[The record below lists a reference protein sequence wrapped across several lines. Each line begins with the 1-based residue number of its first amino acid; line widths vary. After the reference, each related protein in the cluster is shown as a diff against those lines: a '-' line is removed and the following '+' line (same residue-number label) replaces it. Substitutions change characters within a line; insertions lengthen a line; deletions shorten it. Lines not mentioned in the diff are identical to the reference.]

1 MPILSWLVIA
11 LLLASAIIHA
21 GWNAIVKGNAD
32 RLWSISVISLFGG
45 LAALPFAF
53 LFGFIT
59 TASLPFIAA
68 SSCLQVG
75 YTLFLVRAYDHGD
88 LAQVYPIARGTAPL
102 LVTLGAAVF
111 AEEFPEGFTLS
122 GIAFVSIGILVLA
135 TGRGRANWNAL
146 ISAFAAGCFIASY
159 MLVDGFGVRVS
170 QNALSYAA
178 WQAVLAGILIP
189 LTYVAIRRKFP
200 LPPAG
205 RAGAVIAS
213 AGMLSTLGYCI
224 AIWAMSAA
232 PMGGVS
238 ALRETSILFAA
249 LFSTIV
255 LRERLTVQKATG
267 AFLVTAGVVS
277 FSMV

>member
-1 MPILSWLVIA
+1 MSWLVIA

-21 GWNAIVKGNAD
+21 GWNALVKGNAD

-45 LAALPFAF
+45 LAALPFAL
-53 LFGFIT
+53 LFGLTT
-59 TASLPFIAA
+59 TASLAFIAA

-111 AEEFPEGFTLS
+111 AEEFPEGATLA
-122 GIAFVSIGILVLA
+122 GIAFVSIGILALS
-135 TGRGRANWNAL
+135 TGKGRANWKAL

-170 QNALSYAA
+170 QNALGYAA
-178 WQAVLAGILIP
+178 WQAVVAGFLIP
-189 LTYVAIRRKFP
+189 LTFVAIRRKFP
-200 LPPAG
+200 PPPAG
-205 RAGAVIAS
+205 RDGAVIAT
-213 AGMLSTLGYCI
+213 AGVLSTLGYCI

-249 LFSTIV
+249 LFSAFM
-255 LRERLTVQKATG
+255 LREQLTVRKAIG
-267 AFLVTAGVVS
+267 AILITAGVVS